1 MFMPT
6 HTFVHGGERL
16 LIVGVE
22 QLLMELARQSSAVNA
37 RPHWRDRMWSPGESR
52 RVLAALCLLF
62 GLLLSPQVLAH
73 GSHNVSARYSGAH
86 ASTSNNTAYVRSASA
101 NHSRESGECGAS
113 VCCGSACATSA
124 FVIVREVVLPGP
136 FCNAHR
142 VEFLEISS
150 IAGLGPQRIRRP
162 PKA

>member
-1 MFMPT
+1 MPT
-6 HTFVHGGERL
+6 HTFVHGERL
-16 LIVGVE
+16 LLVRVE
-22 QLLMELARQSSAVNA
+22 QILMELARKSSPANA
-37 RPHWRDRMWSPGESR
+37 RARSRDAMWLPCARR
-52 RVLAALCLLF
+52 RVLAALCLLL

-73 GSHNVSARYSGAH
+73 GAHNISVQYSGSH
-86 ASTSNNTAYVRSASA
+86 ALTSNEPAYVRSTSFQ
-101 NHSRESGECGAS
+101 HSGENSKCGPG

-136 FCNAHR
+136 FFKAHR
-142 VEFLEISS
+142 VELLRIFS